1 MENLN
6 TILGVNLHTA
16 SILDI
21 NEEKLLL
28 LKSED
33 YYTKSDL
40 FFLLQNE
47 LLKNKD
53 NKDAYSYINYLI
65 SYYIMIILTPIN
77 YEELAYNYI
86 TEALKNSDNVL
97 YKEWCLIFATLERP
111 LLSNINAVSL
121 ANDVINE
128 KPQSTIANTI
138 LMLF

>member
-1 MENLN
+1 MTLILN
-6 TILGVNLHTA
+6 QIFTQSKSGIVTIQVPA
-16 SILDI
+16 D
-21 NEEKLLL
+21 
-28 LKSED
+28 
-33 YYTKSDL
+33 
-40 FFLLQNE
+40 
-47 LLKNKD
+47 
-53 NKDAYSYINYLI
+53 
-65 SYYIMIILTPIN
+65 
-77 YEELAYNYI
+77 

>member
-16 SILDI
+16 SIFDI

-40 FFLLQNE
+40 FFFLQNE

-86 TEALKNSDNVL
+86 TEALKNSNNVL
-97 YKEWCLIFATLERP
+97 YKELCLIFATLEKP
-111 LLSNINAVSL
+111 LLSNIDAVSL

-128 KPQSTIANTI
+128 KPESTIANTI

>member
-40 FFLLQNE
+40 FFFLQ
-47 LLKNKD
+47 
-53 NKDAYSYINYLI
+53 I
-65 SYYIMIILTPIN
+65 
-77 YEELAYNYI
+77 
-86 TEALKNSDNVL
+86 
-97 YKEWCLIFATLERP
+97 
-111 LLSNINAVSL
+111 
-121 ANDVINE
+121 
-128 KPQSTIANTI
+128 
-138 LMLF
+138 

>member
-6 TILGVNLHTA
+6 TILGINLHTA
-16 SILDI
+16 SIFDI

-40 FFLLQNE
+40 FFFLQNE

-77 YEELAYNYI
+77 YEELAYNSI
-86 TEALKNSDNVL
+86 TEALKNSDNAL

>member
-16 SILDI
+16 SIFDI

-40 FFLLQNE
+40 FFFLQNE

-86 TEALKNSDNVL
+86 TEALKNSDNGL

-121 ANDVINE
+121 ANDVVKE

>member
-6 TILGVNLHTA
+6 TILGVNLHTD
-16 SILDI
+16 SIFDI

-40 FFLLQNE
+40 FFFLQNE

-86 TEALKNSDNVL
+86 TEA
-97 YKEWCLIFATLERP
+97 
-111 LLSNINAVSL
+111 
-121 ANDVINE
+121 
-128 KPQSTIANTI
+128 
-138 LMLF
+138 

>member
-6 TILGVNLHTA
+6 TILGINLHTA
-16 SILDI
+16 SIFDI

-40 FFLLQNE
+40 FFFLQNE

-86 TEALKNSDNVL
+86 TEALKNSFKLRWCFL
-97 YKEWCLIFATLERP
+97 YSYSTASRANKMAKRP
-111 LLSNINAVSL
+111 TTAPKAINL
-121 ANDVINE
+121 
-128 KPQSTIANTI
+128 
-138 LMLF
+138 